1 MTTMQNY
8 DILRIGD
15 QTPDGKVQIVDKDR
29 LCYVVRQVSKESYG
43 IAPFLKNY

>member
-1 MTTMQNY
+1 MQNY

-29 LCYVVRQVSKESYG
+29 LCYVVRQVRNLMAF
-43 IAPFLKNY
+43 APFLKGEGE